1 MPIERFGKVADS
13 KDMSKNE
20 ASELANKKRKIDE
33 NCTSVLSEMNVDV
46 RVVERSAVENPKPIS
61 TGPPRRPLTPPT
73 NYLDDFE
80 FEEISNGLR
89 GGDSSSTTISSKRP
103 IISGDFKYLN
113 VLLPSGRDIKLKMH
127 SKDSDVLKY
136 VPEIV
141 FREFSKIHTII

>member
-1 MPIERFGKVADS
+1 
-13 KDMSKNE
+13 MSKNE
-20 ASELANKKRKIDE
+20 AAELANKKRKIDE

-46 RVVERSAVENPKPIS
+46 RVVERNALEN
-61 TGPPRRPLTPPT
+61 PPRRPLTPPT

-89 GGDSSSTTISSKRP
+89 GDSASSTTTSSKRP

-136 VPEIV
+136 VPKNCFVESLQR
-141 FREFSKIHTII
+141 FMLPNL